1 MSVHHAQSDHE
12 KLPDSQITPARAGV
26 ELTLHSACATTTCP
40 RKAQAKAVLADVT
53 TRLPP
58 WVRPGSMVVEL
69 SQTRGIVL
77 SRIKIATVTATEI
90 TLQCGQRYL
99 IATMVPDESPSRIV
113 FTRQNPFLPL
123 CRIRL
128 ASTEH
133 PDTR

>member
-1 MSVHHAQSDHE
+1 MSPRNGHTEHD
-12 KLPDSQITPARAGV
+12 KLPDSHMTPARADS
-26 ELTLHSACATTTCP
+26 ELEQHSACATTACP

-53 TRLPP
+53 ARLPP